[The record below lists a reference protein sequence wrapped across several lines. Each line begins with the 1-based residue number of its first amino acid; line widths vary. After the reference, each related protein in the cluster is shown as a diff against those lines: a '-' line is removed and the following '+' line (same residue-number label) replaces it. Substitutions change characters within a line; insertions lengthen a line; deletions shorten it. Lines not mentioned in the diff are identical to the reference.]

1 MWFKPTFRGQPCLTA
16 DARPCGVA
24 RLLAC
29 PDLSALDSHTTATSG
44 CWAPAAP
51 RCVWGPHWCQTCL
64 LTQWYIQAG
73 SADGLPPGPWRPHA
87 LLSAPWALPP
97 GLKLPSAPDQTL
109 TLKAEASL
117 CLLTAGPEHSRPMS
131 SARLP
136 RWLRC
141 QQPGPASRPRRPP
154 SGRVV
159 R

>member
-1 MWFKPTFRGQPCLTA
+1 MW
-16 DARPCGVA
+16 
-24 RLLAC
+24 LAC
-29 PDLSALDSHTTATSG
+29 LPALTSVPLTRTRQPRVAAGPLQHRAVFGVPTGVRPACSHSGTSRPGQRTA
-44 CWAPAAP
+44 CPLA
-51 RCVWGPHWCQTCL
+51 
-64 LTQWYIQAG
+64 
-73 SADGLPPGPWRPHA
+73 PGPWRPHA

-154 SGRVV
+154 SARVV